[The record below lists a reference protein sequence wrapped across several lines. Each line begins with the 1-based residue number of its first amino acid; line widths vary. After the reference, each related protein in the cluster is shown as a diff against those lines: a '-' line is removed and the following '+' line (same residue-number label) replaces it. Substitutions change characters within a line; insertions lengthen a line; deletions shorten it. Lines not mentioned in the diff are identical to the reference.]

1 MPDID
6 PETAGYHLRAIPR
19 GVFGKLSKIREE
31 VEEVA
36 DAEAQQVAIMV
47 LVELSDLYG
56 AIEGYLAEHFPD
68 MGMSDLAA
76 MSAVTQRAFRN
87 GQRTPRQ

>member
-1 MPDID
+1 MPDIT

-31 VEEVA
+31 VEEIA
-36 DAEAQQVAIMV
+36 DAEEQQVAIMV

-56 AIEGYLAEHFPD
+56 AMQGYLEEHFPD
-68 MGMSDLAA
+68 LTMGDVAA
-76 MSAVTQRAFRN
+76 MSEVTQRAFRN
-87 GQRTPRQ
+87 GHRASKA